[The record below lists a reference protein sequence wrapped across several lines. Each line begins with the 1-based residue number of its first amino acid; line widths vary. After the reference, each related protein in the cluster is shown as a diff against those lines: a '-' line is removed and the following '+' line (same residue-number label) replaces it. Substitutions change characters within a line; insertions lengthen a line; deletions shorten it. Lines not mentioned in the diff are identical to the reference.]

1 MRPAWRHT
9 SLSRGPYTRPR
20 RTPIR
25 DWIERT
31 LTAGDGRKVLT
42 VVLVLAAIV
51 LFSVA
56 VYVIAMRL
64 AGGR

>member
-9 SLSRGPYTRPR
+9 SLNRPRLQLVTPYTRPR

-31 LTAGDGRKVLT
+31 LTAGDGRGGLI
-42 VVLVLAAIV
+42 AIV

-56 VYVIAMRL
+56 VYVIAVAL
-64 AGGR
+64 AR